1 MLMRSLLQHLDL
13 ILKSKAN
20 VDRYRQDT
28 FERAE
33 NRYDNYFLGMGN
45 DLTDEISVYLG
56 MEYFEF
62 GYESRY
68 DAGRNGINV
77 IGSAGNSSAGYRD
90 NTAFFVEGLY
100 LPNDIE
106 GLEVSV
112 SARQDDYSDFGSA
125 STSKIGAAYDITDE
139 LFVRASFGDSF
150 IPADMTSLY
159 GAAAESYPVCKR
171 FCLHVMLPVLLKLIV
186 LRRQYAT
193 FYVSNPNLQPE
204 TSESINMGVV
214 WSPSFMA
221 GNQSFSLDYYEIT
234 FEDLQIE
241 NHSSSF
247 N

>member
-1 MLMRSLLQHLDL
+1 LVQP
-13 ILKSKAN
+13 
-20 VDRYRQDT
+20 
-28 FERAE
+28 
-33 NRYDNYFLGMGN
+33 
-45 DLTDEISVYLG
+45 
-56 MEYFEF
+56 
-62 GYESRY
+62 
-68 DAGRNGINV
+68 
-77 IGSAGNSSAGYRD
+77 GNSSAGYRD

-100 LPNDIE
+100 LPNNVE
-106 GLEVSV
+106 GLEISV

-159 GAAAESYPVCKR
+159 GSASESYPFARDFVSCDASGIAEVD
-171 FCLHVMLPVLLKLIV
+171 CP
-186 LRRQYAT
+186 RRQYAT

-234 FEDLQIE
+234 FEDLQSRITLQALINAERAGTLASAIGNTGAVLNRASNGKLSSAIE
-241 NHSSSF
+241 QASTLPLINSTDSEFRLEGMDFKYSSTWDF
-247 N
+247 GPWCFRC